1 MNPVTGLALGRIVV
15 GIASLVAP
23 DRTAAFYG
31 ATAEGAPAL
40 IPVSRM
46 FGAREVALGLT
57 TLLATG
63 TARRNLVVAGM
74 GVDGADTAA
83 AIIALRSGQM
93 PTPAA
98 GALAALALG
107 AVGAGAAGLRG

>member
-15 GIASLVAP
+15 GVASLVAP

-31 ATAEGAPAL
+31 ATEEGAPAL

-46 FGAREVALGLT
+46 FGAREIALGVT

-74 GVDGADTAA
+74 GVDAADASTA
-83 AIIALRSGQM
+83 ILALRDGQM
-93 PTPAA
+93 PKPAA
-98 GALAALALG
+98 GGLAAIALG
-107 AVGAGAAGLRG
+107 AVAAGGAGLRS